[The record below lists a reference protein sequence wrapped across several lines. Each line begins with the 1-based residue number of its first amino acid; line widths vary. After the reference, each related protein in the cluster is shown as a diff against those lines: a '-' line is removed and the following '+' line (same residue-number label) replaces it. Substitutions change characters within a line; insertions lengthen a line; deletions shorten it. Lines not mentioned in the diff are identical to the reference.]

1 MLNIS
6 NLTKKY
12 GENTKEEEVVLKDCF
27 VNFQNGNK
35 YIIYG
40 ESGTG
45 KTTLIKIIGLIDK
58 RFRGNYYIDG
68 VKVSDFSEKQLAK
81 YRNEFIGFVFQKN
94 NLIEEDNVYNNIM
107 IPLLYSSK
115 FKRKDRKNRINEVA
129 IALEIH
135 DILNK
140 KVKLLSGGERQRV
153 SIARAVIND
162 PEVIICDEPTNALN
176 PRLKRKII
184 EYIEEISEGKLL
196 IIVSHEPSLFSKDSY
211 SFLELKN
218 GQLFSDK

>member
-81 YRNEFIGFVFQKN
+81 YRNEFIGFIFQKN

-140 KVKLLSGGERQRV
+140 KVKLLSVGERQRV

>member
-58 RFRGNYYIDG
+58 RFHGNYYIDG

-81 YRNEFIGFVFQKN
+81 YRNEFIGFIFQKN

-184 EYIEEISEGKLL
+184 EYIEEVSEGKLL

>member
-1 MLNIS
+1 MHQVALIS
-6 NLTKKY
+6 AQVALFIR
-12 GENTKEEEVVLKDCF
+12 NTH
-27 VNFQNGNK
+27 
-35 YIIYG
+35 
-40 ESGTG
+40 
-45 KTTLIKIIGLIDK
+45 
-58 RFRGNYYIDG
+58 
-68 VKVSDFSEKQLAK
+68 
-81 YRNEFIGFVFQKN
+81 
-94 NLIEEDNVYNNIM
+94 VYNNIM

-184 EYIEEISEGKLL
+184 EYIEEVSEGKLL

>member
-81 YRNEFIGFVFQKN
+81 YRNEFIGFIFQKN

>member
-81 YRNEFIGFVFQKN
+81 YRNEFIGFIFQKN

-184 EYIEEISEGKLL
+184 EYIEEVSEGKLL

>member
-58 RFRGNYYIDG
+58 RFRGNYHIDG

-81 YRNEFIGFVFQKN
+81 YRNEFIGFIFQKN